1 VTFDIDANGIVHV
14 SARDKATNKEQS
26 IRIQASGGLSDSEI
40 DRMVK
45 DAEAHA
51 AEDKKK
57 KELVEA
63 KNHAE
68 ALIHSTEKQLV
79 DNASNAAVGAVKA
92 DIEKAIA
99 AAKDAVKGEDVE
111 AIKSATNA
119 LTQVAM
125 KIGEAIYGAQAGA
138 AGAGGE
144 PDQAA
149 SGEAKGKGGKDDVV
163 DADFEEVKDDKK
175 KSA

>member
-1 VTFDIDANGIVHV
+1 
-14 SARDKATNKEQS
+14 
-26 IRIQASGGLSDSEI
+26 
-40 DRMVK
+40 MVK

-125 KIGEAIYGAQAGA
+125 KIGDAIYELKREQPEPVASPTKPHRARRRARVARTTSWMPTSRKSRTTRRSRPDVKRPLAMFSRPDIQHAWQRREIA
-138 AGAGGE
+138 AAIVLGGSM
-144 PDQAA
+144 A
-149 SGEAKGKGGKDDVV
+149 
-163 DADFEEVKDDKK
+163 
-175 KSA
+175 